1 MSTTSWFSNS
11 VPNRTGT
18 DHDDKEEVVEED
30 GSYFFDAVDRTS
42 TTDQDEEPTDPSG
55 DRNANHEQQEG
66 SSSLEDEPRRA
77 SVRHGSSRL
86 VGTAP
91 IDFLQDD
98 KRDMTWGRRIALRL
112 QHYSWYNPQTTNHE
126 STEQSEHEEE
136 EQDEEPTNNRVDD
149 QNAEQDP
156 LVRQQHSLQD
166 NKNDAFPFSRAIR
179 ETPSLAKAWACKC
192 GGFGTYRRNKNF
204 FLVLLT
210 SVMLFVSNCV
220 SMILSFLW
228 PCVL

>member
-11 VPNRTGT
+11 LPNRTGT
-18 DHDDKEEVVEED
+18 DHDDDDKDDDKEED

-55 DRNANHEQQEG
+55 DRNANQEQPEG

-77 SVRHGSSRL
+77 SSSVGRHSSRL
-86 VGTAP
+86 LGPP

-112 QHYSWYNPQTTNHE
+112 QHYSWYNPQTSTANHE
-126 STEQSEHEEE
+126 STEQSEHEEDH
-136 EQDEEPTNNRVDD
+136 DEEPTNNRVDN

-156 LVRQQHSLQD
+156 LVRQPHSLQD
-166 NKNDAFPFSRAIR
+166 SKNDAYPFSRAIR
-179 ETPSLAKAWACKC
+179 ETPSLAKAWACKW
-192 GGFGTYRRNKNF
+192 F
-204 FLVLLT
+204 
-210 SVMLFVSNCV
+210 
-220 SMILSFLW
+220 
-228 PCVL
+228 